1 MSLQKTYEFNQ
12 IVADILTH
20 PEFLKLQH
28 ELHHGIS
35 RFEHCM
41 RVAKTAYKMSKKLGM
56 DYERVTRAALLH
68 DFYTDE
74 DTKKYNAKET
84 LKAHPEIA
92 LENAKTYFDL
102 DKVQENIIETHMF
115 PITKKYIEREYTIA
129 NNHLMV
135 TSEHSAEEIEKK
147 AKKVMNMLKKGIKF
161 TPTQPD
167 INAIIEKLLKEI

>member
-1 MSLQKTYEFNQ
+1 MKVRGEKRMSLQKTYEFNQ

-92 LENAKTYFDL
+92 LENAKTYIDL

-115 PITKKYIEREYTIA
+115 PITKKLPAYKESWLVSGADKIVAAHEMYRYKAQMALGIWLIFIFNMIA
-129 NNHLMV
+129 
-135 TSEHSAEEIEKK
+135 IQK
-147 AKKVMNMLKKGIKF
+147 
-161 TPTQPD
+161 
-167 INAIIEKLLKEI
+167 